1 MHFIFGL
8 ILGLSLGVF
17 VSWVYIKRRFSN
29 GYFRINETNPDKD
42 VYKMIVN
49 DFNKLHKRKYLLLR
63 ITRK

>member
-8 ILGLSLGVF
+8 IIGLSFGVF
-17 VSWVYIKRRFSN
+17 IAWLFIKRRFSN

>member
-8 ILGLSLGVF
+8 IVGLTLGIF
-17 VSWVYIKRRFSN
+17 VAWVYIKRRFSN
-29 GYFRINETNPDKD
+29 GCFRINETNPDKD

>member
-8 ILGLSLGVF
+8 LMGLSFGIF
-17 VSWVYIKRRFSN
+17 VTWLFIKQRFSN

-42 VYKMIVN
+42 VYKMVVN

>member
-1 MHFIFGL
+1 MQFIVGL
-8 ILGLSLGVF
+8 VIGIF
-17 VSWVYIKRRFSN
+17 VTWIFVKFRFTN
-29 GYFRINETNPDKD
+29 GIFLINETNPDKD

>member
-8 ILGLSLGVF
+8 SIGLLFGVF
-17 VSWVYIKRRFSN
+17 VTWLFIKRIFSN

>member
-8 ILGLSLGVF
+8 IIGLTLGIF
-17 VSWVYIKRRFSN
+17 VVWAYIKRRFSN
-29 GYFRINETNPDKD
+29 GCFRINETNPDKD